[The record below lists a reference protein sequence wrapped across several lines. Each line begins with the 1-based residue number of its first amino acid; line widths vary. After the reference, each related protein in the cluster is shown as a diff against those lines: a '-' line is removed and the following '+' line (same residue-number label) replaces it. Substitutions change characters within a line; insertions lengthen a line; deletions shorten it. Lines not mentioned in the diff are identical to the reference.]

1 MALLLHRLTHK
12 GPDPATLAE
21 LEARRTQL
29 GEFITTRER
38 LITDEARAAALTLN
52 AQRVSATLAR
62 DRLRIWDEKL
72 ADAVEKR
79 AANQPGAELLEPQVR
94 MEWLKAK
101 SELITEVAAWH
112 RARVRYR
119 AALGWLAWEAVGTNS
134 SEVRP

>member
-1 MALLLHRLTHK
+1 M
-12 GPDPATLAE
+12 PS
-21 LEARRTQL
+21 
-29 GEFITTRER
+29 
-38 LITDEARAAALTLN
+38 
-52 AQRVSATLAR
+52 RVSATLAR

-72 ADAVEKR
+72 ADAVKKR

-112 RARVRYR
+112 RARVRYP
-119 AALGWLAWEAVGTNS
+119 ASLGWLAWEAVGTNS